1 MIRTLLRIGWLNL
14 ARDRVAQAMTF
25 ILPISFFSIFAMIF
39 GGTGRGETASLPVAV
54 VDEDRSGVSARLIR
68 ALEKERGLRIVLTA
82 KSPGAANGAPEVTL
96 DRARAEQMVRD
107 GDLSVA
113 LVVPAGFDSSFGRF
127 DGRGRPVL
135 MLTDPS
141 DPVAP
146 QVAAGLMQK
155 AAMTSAPDVL
165 ARNGLVLFDRYSGG
179 LTPKQRQASESWM
192 KLLRARA
199 DAESAADARGDTAM
213 NATDRG
219 DGFAGLVTI
228 EERKVVGG
236 KKTNGMVSFYAAGIA
251 VMFLLFSASAAGGS
265 LLDEVE
271 SGTLDRVLT
280 TRVGMTGLLAG
291 KWLSLIRLG
300 VLQIVVMFLWATFV
314 FKLDLWTHLPGFAVM
329 TLATA
334 ATAASFGLVLAT
346 ACKTRQQLSGISTIV
361 ILTISALGG
370 SMFPR
375 FLMSETMQ
383 KIGLVSFN
391 AWALDGFVKVFWRDA
406 RMVELLPQL
415 GVLAAWTVGLLII
428 ARLLARRW
436 EMS

>member
-25 ILPISFFSIFAMIF
+25 ILPISFFSIFALIF
-39 GGTGRGETASLPVAV
+39 GSSGRSGTAVVPVAV
-54 VDEDRSGVSARLIR
+54 VDEDHSTGSRHLIQ
-68 ALEKERGLRIVLTA
+68 ALEKEKSLRIHLTA
-82 KSPGAANGAPEVTL
+82 RAPGAGRKAPEVTL
-96 DRARAEQMVRD
+96 DRTRAETMVRD

-113 LVVPAGFDSSFGRF
+113 VVIPAGFDTTFGRF
-127 DGRGRPVL
+127 DVGGARVML
-135 MLTDPS
+135 LTDPS

-146 QVAAGLMQK
+146 QMVGGLMQK

-165 ARNGLVLFDRYSGG
+165 ARHGMAMLDRFGGG
-179 LTPKQRQASESWM
+179 LSAQQRQAMDSWTNM
-192 KLLRARA
+192 LQARA
-199 DAESAADARGDTAM
+199 QADSAAQARGDTVAM
-213 NATDRG
+213 SAG
-219 DGFAGLVTI
+219 GSSAFSGLVKI
-228 EERKVVGG
+228 EEHKVVGQ
-236 KKTNGMVSFYAAGIA
+236 KKENGMVSFYAAGIA
-251 VMFLLFSASAAGGS
+251 VMFLLFSASAGGGT
-265 LLDEVE
+265 LLEEQE

-291 KWLSLIRLG
+291 KWLSLVRLA

-314 FKLDLWTHLPGFAVM
+314 FKLDLWSHLPGFLVM

-334 ATAASFGLVLAT
+334 TTAAGFGLVLAT
-346 ACKTRQQLSGISTIV
+346 ACRTRQQLGGISTIV

-391 AWALDGFVKVFWRDA
+391 AWALDGYVKVFWRDA
-406 RMVELLPQL
+406 RLIELLPQL
-415 GVLAAWTVGLLII
+415 GVLAAWTIVLAIT

-436 EMS
+436 EMA

>member
-1 MIRTLLRIGWLNL
+1 
-14 ARDRVAQAMTF
+14 
-25 ILPISFFSIFAMIF
+25 
-39 GGTGRGETASLPVAV
+39 
-54 VDEDRSGVSARLIR
+54 
-68 ALEKERGLRIVLTA
+68 
-82 KSPGAANGAPEVTL
+82 
-96 DRARAEQMVRD
+96 
-107 GDLSVA
+107 
-113 LVVPAGFDSSFGRF
+113 
-127 DGRGRPVL
+127 
-135 MLTDPS
+135 
-141 DPVAP
+141 
-146 QVAAGLMQK
+146 
-155 AAMTSAPDVL
+155 
-165 ARNGLVLFDRYSGG
+165 VLFDRYSGG